1 MIAFGNVGRPV
12 TDGVKCAMMRSSI
25 VSGAIILC
33 HRQVDRGRLLL
44 PDKALSCSLA
54 RLVKIAS
61 TFAMLWSE

>member
-1 MIAFGNVGRPV
+1 
-12 TDGVKCAMMRSSI
+12 MMRSSI
-25 VSGAIILC
+25 VTGAIILC